1 MEQKRSRK
9 RRWVVLAVF
18 LLVAAAAVGG
28 YAYFTAFG
36 SGSGDATVGTASNID
51 LTSDS
56 VSGLF
61 PGGAD
66 VPVTVHVS
74 NPGSGHQFV
83 NVISGTVEDNGGC
96 LGSWFQVDPK
106 TFATDVA
113 PGTAPTTTTNVRML
127 NPNANQNACQGKKMT
142 IDWSSN

>member
-9 RRWVVLAVF
+9 RRWVVLAVS

-28 YAYFTAFG
+28 YAYFTASG
-36 SGSGDATVGTASNID
+36 SGSGDATVGTAAGIV
-51 LTSDS
+51 LTSDP
-56 VSGLF
+56 VGDLYPGSGNLS
-61 PGGAD
+61 
-66 VPVTVHVS
+66 VTVHVS

-96 LGSWFQVDPK
+96 LGTWFQVDPK
-106 TFATDVA
+106 TFATDVG
-113 PGTAPTTTTNVRML
+113 PGTATTTTTNVRM
-127 NPNANQNACQGKKMT
+127 PNAATNQNACQGKTMT